1 MRRPFALRA
10 ALPLLALAL
19 VAGACTQ
26 DSSSAATTE
35 PLSGAKRREP
45 TRVVVHALEQREMVR
60 RLETTTR
67 IESMSAVQVYPRA
80 GGIVSALYVE
90 EGSRVEIGQVLAQL
104 DDRDAKLR
112 LEDARAQ
119 EVDAKSTLPK
129 LALAVREAEA
139 RLETARRNA
148 EQAMRDHDRNVALS
162 KPEEGRPALISPKDL
177 EASQLAQDKA
187 QAEVGQNLLA
197 LERAKVEA
205 AAGETAL
212 ARSRVAVERA
222 ELELSYTRIT
232 ASIAGVVA
240 ERSIKVG
247 DTVSTATLA
256 FALTD
261 LAQLRAVFYRPQ
273 REFEMFL
280 AALNGP
286 AAQEQGNGNG
296 PRVEFALEAT
306 TEAMPDLRFT
316 GMIERIAPTIDAAS
330 GNFRVT
336 ARMTPEAIGNP
347 RARLLPGMLVRLEI
361 VTERRP
367 EALVV
372 PKRAVRREGD
382 RSTIFVVEG
391 TLAKALLVTEGFTD
405 DERVEVFPAAG
416 AKLGAGARVIVVG
429 NRDLEDGAEVFVAQ
443 DESAPAAETAH

>member
-1 MRRPFALRA
+1 MRRPSAFRA
-10 ALPLLALAL
+10 ALPLLALTLLAS
-19 VAGACTQ
+19 ACTPEA
-26 DSSSAATTE
+26 SSANNE

-45 TRVVVHALEQREMVR
+45 TRVVVHNLEQREMVR

-80 GGIVSALYVE
+80 GGIVVALYVE
-90 EGSRVEIGQVLAQL
+90 EGSKVEIGQDLARL

-112 LEDARAQ
+112 LDDAKAQ

-129 LALAVREAEA
+129 LAVAVREAEA

-148 EQAMRDHDRNVALS
+148 EQAGRDHDRNVALS
-162 KPEEGRPALISPKDL
+162 RAEDGRPALISPKDL
-177 EASQLAQDKA
+177 EASQLAQDRA

-197 LERAKVEA
+197 LERAKVEQ

-212 ARSRVAVERA
+212 VRSRVAVERA

-240 ERSIKVG
+240 ERSVKVG

-273 REFEMFL
+273 REFEMFV
-280 AALNGP
+280 AALGGSTGTR
-286 AAQEQGNGNG
+286 QGDGAS
-296 PRVEFALEAT
+296 PTAELELEAS
-306 TEAMPDLRFT
+306 TEALPGLRFA
-316 GMIERIAPTIDAAS
+316 GQIERIAPTIDAAS

-336 ARMTPEAIGNP
+336 ARMTPEALGHP
-347 RARLLPGMLVRLEI
+347 GARLLPGMLVRLEI
-361 VTERRP
+361 ITERHP
-367 EALVV
+367 GALVV

-382 RSTIFVVEG
+382 RCTIFVVDG
-391 TLAKALLVTEGFTD
+391 TTARALVVTEGFSD

-416 AKLGAGARVIVVG
+416 ATLAAGARVIVVG
-429 NRDLEDGAEVFVAQ
+429 NRDLEDRAEVFVAQ
-443 DESAPAAETAH
+443 DESAPAAETAR

>member
-1 MRRPFALRA
+1 MRCPHALRA
-10 ALPLLALAL
+10 TLPLLALTLLAS
-19 VAGACTQ
+19 ACTQ
-26 DSSSAATTE
+26 ESTSASTE
-35 PLSGAKRREP
+35 PLTGAKRREP
-45 TRVVVHALEQREMVR
+45 TRVVVHNLEQHEMVR

-67 IESMSAVQVYPRA
+67 IESISAVQVYPRA
-80 GGIVSALYVE
+80 GGIVAALYVE

-112 LEDARAQ
+112 LDDAKAQ

-148 EQAMRDHDRNVALS
+148 EQAGRDHDRNVALS
-162 KPEEGRPALISPKDL
+162 KPEDGRPALISPKDL

-197 LERAKVEA
+197 LERAKVEQST
-205 AAGETAL
+205 GETAL
-212 ARSRVAVERA
+212 VRSRVAVERA
-222 ELELSYTRIT
+222 ELEFSYTRIV

-240 ERSIKVG
+240 ERSVKVG
-247 DTVSTATLA
+247 DTVSTSTLA

-273 REFEMFL
+273 REFEMFT
-280 AALNGP
+280 AALRGQP
-286 AAQEQGNGNG
+286 GEPLSDGKG

-306 TEAMPDLRFT
+306 TEAMPNLRFA
-316 GMIERIAPTIDAAS
+316 GQIERIAPTIDAAS

-347 RARLLPGMLVRLEI
+347 HARLLPGMLVRLEI
-361 VTERRP
+361 IIERHP
-367 EALVV
+367 DALVV

-391 TLAKALLVTEGFTD
+391 AVARALLVTEGFTD
-405 DERVEVFPAAG
+405 DEQVEVFPAAG
-416 AKLGAGARVIVVG
+416 AKLAPGARVIVIG
-429 NRDLEDGAEVFVAQ
+429 NRDLEDGAEVHVAQ
-443 DESAPAAETAH
+443 DESAPVAETAH

>member
-1 MRRPFALRA
+1 MRRPFVLRA
-10 ALPLLALAL
+10 ALPFLALAL
-19 VAGACTQ
+19 FASACTQ
-26 DSSSAATTE
+26 ESSASQPE
-35 PLSGAKRREP
+35 LLPGAKKREP

-67 IESMSAVQVYPRA
+67 VESMSAVQVYPRA
-80 GGIVSALYVE
+80 GGIVVALYVE

-112 LEDARAQ
+112 LEDAKAQ

-148 EQAMRDHDRNVALS
+148 EQAARDHDRNVALS
-162 KPEEGRPALISPKDL
+162 RPEDGRPALISPKDL

-197 LERAKVEA
+197 LERAKVEQ

-222 ELELSYTRIT
+222 ELELSYTRIV

-240 ERSIKVG
+240 ERSVKVG

-273 REFEMFL
+273 REFGMFVD
-280 AALNGP
+280 ALSGPSGTRNGDGEKP
-286 AAQEQGNGNG
+286 VAELS
-296 PRVEFALEAT
+296 LEAS
-306 TEAMPDLRFT
+306 TEAMPGLRFA
-316 GMIERIAPTIDAAS
+316 GQIERIAPTIDAAS

-336 ARMTPEAIGNP
+336 ARMAPEAVGHP
-347 RARLLPGMLVRLEI
+347 GARLLPGMLVRLEI
-361 VTERRP
+361 VTERHP
-367 EALVV
+367 GALVV

-391 TLAKALLVTEGFTD
+391 TTARALLVTEGFTD
-405 DERVEVFPAAG
+405 DERVEVFAAG
-416 AKLGAGARVIVVG
+416 DAKLAAGARVIVIG